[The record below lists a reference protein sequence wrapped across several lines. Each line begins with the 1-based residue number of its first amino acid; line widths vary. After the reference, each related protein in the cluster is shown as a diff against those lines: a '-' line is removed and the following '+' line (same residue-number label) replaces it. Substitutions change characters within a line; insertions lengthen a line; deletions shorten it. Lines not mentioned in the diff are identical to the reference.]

1 MGCNGQVQILGLL
14 PEQWCLQ
21 CSGSIT
27 LCERVGTGSIPVRH
41 PSSKVPQQM
50 WSLQRSEEPMKL
62 VRFQQAPPLSCSS
75 MVEPTTDN
83 RITQVRFLS
92 GQPVLWQCSI
102 MVVRHLHTV
111 SGVSSNL
118 TTTTNISKRVR
129 RCASLAQWQSPCLTS
144 RLPVVR
150 IHHDAPIITQRWLS
164 GPKQRSAKP

>member
-1 MGCNGQVQILGLL
+1 MGCNGQVRILGLL

-27 LCERVGTGSIPVRH
+27 LCERVGTGSVPVRH
-41 PSSKVPQQM
+41 PSSKVLQQM

-92 GQPVLWQCSI
+92 GQPEWQCSI

-129 RCASLAQWQSPCLTS
+129 RCASLVQWQNPCLTS
-144 RLPVVR
+144 RLSVVR
-150 IHHDAPIITQRWLS
+150 IHHDAPIMQRWQR
-164 GPKQRSAKP
+164 GPMQGTANP